1 LGCKIT
7 PIFTPMKITIEN
19 HDDRLRLRW
28 LHQGKRYTMSCGV
41 SDNPTGRA
49 IAKQKAAQIELDVQA
64 GYFDPTLLKYKPRT
78 IGKTAT
84 EITAPELFKRFTAY
98 QFKEKGLAPGSRRR
112 YEPIQSYL
120 DQWLNVP
127 AHAVSNAIAGNFVG
141 ICLERLTAKTAK
153 ERVWLLKS
161 CWDWA
166 IGKYHLADENPRS
179 SHIARIKPHST
190 AQVKPFAATEIAAIL
205 CAFETHSSYKHYYPF
220 VAFLFGTG
228 CRLGEAAGLRWANVA
243 DDFSHV
249 TICESFSRGNYRKT
263 TKTGKSRIVLLNQGT
278 IALLKALHIAR
289 SGHDS
294 LVFTSPHGKP
304 IDDHN
309 FNRRAWNAIV
319 TQLGIEYRKP
329 YAVRHSAISHALA
342 NGANPIAL
350 AEQTGHDKRV
360 MLETYAHAIE
370 RQSLFVEF

>member
-1 LGCKIT
+1 
-7 PIFTPMKITIEN
+7 
-19 HDDRLRLRW
+19 
-28 LHQGKRYTMSCGV
+28 MSCGV

-98 QFKEKGLAPGSRRR
+98 QFKEKALAPGSRRR

-120 DQWLNVP
+120 EQWLNVP

-166 IGKYHLADENPRS
+166 IGKYHLADENPWT

-205 CAFETHSSYKHYYPF
+205 CAFETHPSYKHYYPF

-278 IALLKALHIAR
+278 IALLKTLHFAQRPHTTPGPNNARSGHDSLKTLHIAR

-319 TQLGIEYRKP
+319 TRLGIEYRKP

>member
-1 LGCKIT
+1 
-7 PIFTPMKITIEN
+7 MKITIEN
-19 HDDRLRLRW
+19 HDGRLRLRW

-41 SDNPTGRA
+41 SDNATGRA
-49 IAKQKAAQIELDVQA
+49 IARQKAAQIELDVQA
-64 GYFDPTLLKYKPRT
+64 GYFDVTLLKYKPRT
-78 IGKTAT
+78 MGKTAT
-84 EITAPELFKRFTAY
+84 EISAPELFKRFTAY

-120 DQWLNVP
+120 EQWLNVP
-127 AHAVSNAIAGNFVG
+127 AHTVSNAIAGNFVG
-141 ICLERLTAKTAK
+141 ICLERLTARNAK

-166 IGKYHLADENPRS
+166 RGKYHIAEDNPWTS
-179 SHIARIKPHST
+179 SLARIKPQT
-190 AQVKPFAATEIAAIL
+190 RPQVKPFAATEVKAIL
-205 CAFETHSSYKHYYPF
+205 SAFETHPNYKHYYPF

-228 CRLGEAAGLRWANVA
+228 CRLGEAAGLRWRNVA

-249 TICESFSRGNYRKT
+249 AICESFSRGNHRKT
-263 TKTGKSRIVLLNQGT
+263 TKTGKSRIVLLNPSM
-278 IALLKALHIAR
+278 IALLKSRYNAQKPDA
-289 SGHDS
+289 
-294 LVFTSPHGKP
+294 LVFPSPQGKP

-309 FNRRAWNAIV
+309 FNRRAWNAIIS
-319 TQLGIEYRKP
+319 QLGIEYRKP

-360 MLETYAHAIE
+360 MLETYAHVIAQ
-370 RQSLFVEF
+370 QSVFTEF